1 MITVLESPPF
11 KVINGGVITHMRTG
25 TLLASAAAVTALF
38 TLTACG
44 GGQNPTVGGIGS
56 DTGTGTGGVTDGG
69 PHEGTLENPTKNGGV
84 NGNAPK
90 DGTAFQKLPK
100 AGTMAAAARFVNGY
114 TKCDPISPDRGDGGP
129 SEGPEASFGA
139 NATVTETGYCGRR
152 NTTTIV
158 LYKDAKAFQTA
169 FKDQTAKEGSGNRNS
184 GIVVGQ
190 DFAMGSESSDAMSAL
205 LQPQAGLLMLNCHAD
220 FNPPSGFRKEPALVK
235 GCVLTDYYKD

>member
-1 MITVLESPPF
+1 
-11 KVINGGVITHMRTG
+11 MRT
-25 TLLASAAAVTALF
+25 TTSLMASATAVAAALLV
-38 TLTACG
+38 LTACG
-44 GGQNPTVGGIGS
+44 GSGDGNESPLVGIGS
-56 DTGTGTGGVTDGG
+56 GADGGTGAATDGG
-69 PHEGTLENPTKNGGV
+69 PDEGTLENPTKNGGV

-114 TKCDPISPDRGDGGP
+114 TPCDPVSRTPADGKP
-129 SEGPEASFGA
+129 SEGPDTGFGPA
-139 NATVTETGYCGRR
+139 FSVTEIGYCGRR
-152 NTTTIV
+152 GITTIA
-158 LYKDAKAFQTA
+158 LIKDPKAFQTA
-169 FKDQTAKEGSGNRNS
+169 FKAQVDAKKGSGNPDS

-220 FNPPSGFRKEPALVK
+220 FNPPSGYRKEPALVK